1 MCVPDKGRPIS
12 VPTAMTSTV
21 ATCVKKVALGAK
33 RVMRVPTVNITRL
46 PKTIIPTA
54 FSEGRKAEAK
64 KYLDRLFLDEVEIDS
79 LRRTI
84 FEELTEGS
92 LPSKYREALMGLIEH
107 IDVMADHVKDSARS
121 LEILMETK
129 VPKEILDA
137 FVGIARNLVTCAAA
151 MHETIETLGVDPI
164 RVKGLADKVESI
176 EDRID
181 DEYLKTK
188 SLLIKYAEGVNPV
201 VLMISKDLVEFM
213 ERAAD
218 ICADIADHLRILA
231 VD

>member
-1 MCVPDKGRPIS
+1 LATHKMLKWFEIRRK
-12 VPTAMTSTV
+12 STTLNL
-21 ATCVKKVALGAK
+21 AQKQIVKAID
-33 RVMRVPTVNITRL
+33 TVSGLEKAI
-46 PKTIIPTA
+46 TA

-64 KYLDRLFLDEVEIDS
+64 KYLERLFLDEVEIDS

-84 FEELTEGS
+84 FEELTKGS

-121 LEILMETK
+121 LKILMETN
-129 VPKEILDA
+129 VPKEILGA
-137 FVGIARNLVTCAAA
+137 FVGIARTLVTCAAA

-181 DEYLKTK
+181 DDYLKTK
-188 SLLIKYAEGVNPV
+188 SLFIKYAEGVNPV